1 MASAEQLGGEQG
13 FLSHLV
19 ELRDRMLKMILAVCL
34 LFIPFFIIRQQLFD
48 WLAAPLSRFLPEGA
62 SLQAIDV
69 ASSFFIP
76 FKLAFFASLFLA
88 MPVILFQ
95 VWAFVAPGLYKHE
108 KRLAGPLFVS
118 SVLLFYVGSAFAYY
132 VVLPLVFK
140 FFIAVAP
147 DAVDFAP
154 DIARY
159 LGFVLTIFFAF
170 GIAFE
175 VPIVTVLVVMLGI
188 TTPDKLVKMRPYVF
202 VAAFVIGMFLT
213 PPDIISQTLLA
224 IPMWALFE
232 VGIVFSRT
240 VRTRVKEASDARDAI
255 YEAEAEAD
263 EAAHA
268 DDSAQKSDDVPGA
281 YKNSL
286 TEHLD
291 DAAVK
296 STKPEDLGP

>member
-1 MASAEQLGGEQG
+1 MALADELGGEQG

-19 ELRDRMLKMILAVCL
+19 ELRDRLLKMVLAVCL
-34 LFIPFFIIRQQLFD
+34 LFIPFFIIRQELFD
-48 WLAAPLSRFLPEGA
+48 WLASPLSRFLPDA
-62 SLQAIDV
+62 SSLQAIDV
-69 ASSFFIP
+69 ASTFFIP
-76 FKLAFFASLFLA
+76 FKVAFFASLFLA

-118 SVLLFYVGSAFAYY
+118 SVLLFYVGAAFAYY

-147 DAVDFAP
+147 DAVEFAP

-159 LGFVLTIFFAF
+159 LSFVLTIFFAF
-170 GIAFE
+170 GIAFQ
-175 VPIVTVLVVMLGI
+175 VPIVTVLVVMLGM
-188 TTPDKLVKMRPYVF
+188 TTPEDLVKMRPYVF
-202 VAAFVIGMFLT
+202 VAAFVVGMFLT

-224 IPMWALFE
+224 LPMWALFE
-232 VGIVFSRT
+232 VGIVFSRHVK
-240 VRTRVKEASDARDAI
+240 VRVEEASEARDAM

-263 EAAHA
+263 EAFAEE
-268 DDSAQKSDDVPGA
+268 SKDVPGA

-291 DAAVK
+291 DATAK
-296 STKPEDLGP
+296 SSKPDDLGP

>member
-1 MASAEQLGGEQG
+1 MSLAEELGGEQG

-19 ELRDRMLKMILAVCL
+19 ELRDRLLKMLLAVCL
-34 LFIPFFIIRQQLFD
+34 LFIPFFIIREELFD
-48 WLAAPLSRFLPEGA
+48 WLAAPLSRFLPGNS

-69 ASSFFIP
+69 TSTFFIP
-76 FKLAFFASLFLA
+76 FKLAFFASVFLA
-88 MPVILFQ
+88 MPVILYQ

-108 KRLAGPLFVS
+108 KRLALPLFVS
-118 SVLLFYVGSAFAYY
+118 SVALFYVGAAFAYY

-159 LGFVLTIFFAF
+159 LSFVLTIFFAF
-170 GIAFE
+170 GLAFE
-175 VPIVTVLVVMLGI
+175 VPIVTVLIVMLGI
-188 TTPDKLVKMRPYVF
+188 TTPDNLVKMRPYVF

-224 IPMWALFE
+224 LPMWALFE
-232 VGIVFSRT
+232 VGIIFSRT
-240 VRTRVKEASDARDAI
+240 VRTRVEEASEARDSMH
-255 YEAEAEAD
+255 EAEAEAD

-268 DDSAQKSDDVPGA
+268 ENSGVPGA
-281 YKNSL
+281 NKNSL
-286 TEHLD
+286 TDHLD
-291 DAAVK
+291 DAAAK
-296 STKPEDLGP
+296 STKPEDPRP